1 MDWQRWMTSW
11 DRQQEGYLPDREERL
26 STMLDVV
33 DATCGVASYVLD
45 LACGLG
51 SITDRVL
58 ERFPGARVV
67 GLDIDPALLALNR
80 AAHDRD
86 PRVTVVEANLSTPA
100 WLQAL
105 ADEPFD
111 AVLTATALHW
121 LPAERVRQLYAEVS
135 SVLRPEGVF
144 CNADHMPSEPTGPL
158 RKRISDYIATRQ
170 RDTFAQPTALDWT
183 SWWEALGAE
192 PEFAALVERRNQ
204 LFGGEGHPAEET
216 PDAEWHLQSLRDG
229 GFIDAAVVWRR
240 YDDAV
245 VAGLR

>member
-11 DRQQEGYLPDREERL
+11 DGQQEGYLPDREERF

-33 DATCGVASYVLD
+33 DATRGSAPYVLD

-58 ERFPGARVV
+58 ERFPRARVV
-67 GLDIDPALLALNR
+67 GLDIDPALLVLNR
-80 AAHDRD
+80 AAHDTD
-86 PRVTVVEANLSTPA
+86 SRVTVVEANLSTPA

-105 ADEPFD
+105 ADETFD

-121 LPAERVRQLYAEVS
+121 LPAERVRRLYAEVS
-135 SVLRPEGVF
+135 TVLRPEGVF
-144 CNADHMPSEPTGPL
+144 CNADHMPSESSPL
-158 RKRISDYIATRQ
+158 RSASGTTSLLGSVRPSHSPQRSTGRPGGRRSVLSRSSLRSSRDATNCSVTRATLP
-170 RDTFAQPTALDWT
+170 RRLTPSGICSHCVT
-183 SWWEALGAE
+183 
-192 PEFAALVERRNQ
+192 AALSM
-204 LFGGEGHPAEET
+204 L
-216 PDAEWHLQSLRDG
+216 S
-229 GFIDAAVVWRR
+229 WRR

>member
-11 DRQQEGYLPDREERL
+11 DRQQEGYLPDREERF
-26 STMLDVV
+26 STMLDVI
-33 DATCGVASYVLD
+33 DATCGSAPYVLD

-58 ERFPGARVV
+58 ERFPRARVV

-105 ADEPFD
+105 ADETFD
-111 AVLTATALHW
+111 AVLTSTALHW
-121 LPAERVRQLYAEVS
+121 LPAERVRRLYAEVS
-135 SVLRPEGVF
+135 TVLRPKGVF
-144 CNADHMPSEPTGPL
+144 CNADHMPSESSPL
-158 RKRISDYIATRQ
+158 RKRIGDYIATRQ
-170 RDTFAQPTALDWT
+170 RATFAQPTALDWA

-192 PEFAALVERRNQ
+192 PEFSALVARRNE

>member
-1 MDWQRWMTSW
+1 MDWQRWKTSW
-11 DRQQEGYLPDREERL
+11 DRQQEGYLPDREERF

-33 DATCGVASYVLD
+33 DATCGGAPYVLD

-67 GLDIDPALLALNR
+67 GLDVDPALLALNR
-80 AAHDRD
+80 AAHDTD
-86 PRVTVVEANLSTPA
+86 PRITVVEANLSTPA

-105 ADEPFD
+105 ADETFD

-121 LPAERVRQLYAEVS
+121 LPAERVRRLYAEVWL
-135 SVLRPEGVF
+135 VLRPEGVF

-158 RKRISDYIATRQ
+158 RKRIGDYVATRQ
-170 RDTFAQPTALDWT
+170 RETFAQPAALDWT
-183 SWWEALGAE
+183 SWWEALSAE
-192 PEFAALVERRNQ
+192 PELAPLVARRNE
-204 LFGGEGHPAEET
+204 LFGGDGHPAEET
-216 PDAEWHLQSLRDG
+216 PDAEWHLQALRDG
-229 GFIDAAVVWRR
+229 GFVDAAVVWRR

-245 VAGLR
+245 LAALR

>member
-1 MDWQRWMTSW
+1 VDWQRWMTSW
-11 DRQQEGYLPDREERL
+11 DRQQEGYLPDREERF

-33 DATCGVASYVLD
+33 DATRGSAPYVLD

-58 ERFPGARVV
+58 ERFPRARVV

-80 AAHDRD
+80 AAHDKD
-86 PRVTVVEANLSTPA
+86 PRVSVVEANLSTPA

-105 ADEPFD
+105 ADETFD

-121 LPAERVRQLYAEVS
+121 LPAERVRRLYAEVS
-135 SVLRPEGVF
+135 TVLRPEGVF
-144 CNADHMPSEPTGPL
+144 CNADHMPSESSPL
-158 RKRISDYIATRQ
+158 RKRIGDYIATRQ
-170 RDTFAQPTALDWT
+170 RATFAQPTALDWT

-192 PEFAALVERRNQ
+192 PEFSALVARRIE

-216 PDAEWHLQSLRDG
+216 PDVEWHLQSLRDG
-229 GFIDAAVVWRR
+229 GFVDAAVVWRR